1 MQAWRSGLTA
11 ARAAAGAAGVA
22 LLLLAGCAPK
32 HTGPAPAPVAVPAV
46 AEARRAAAALLD
58 HGAAAWNRG
67 DLAGF
72 VSDYAFDATFV
83 TRDSVLHGRPAIQ
96 ARYAPRFAP
105 GGVRDSLYF
114 QGLEVDALAPDALNA
129 IAYYVLARGDSV
141 VARGP
146 TSLVLRRIGGRWFI
160 KHDHSS

>member
-1 MQAWRSGLTA
+1 MNAQRS
-11 ARAAAGAAGVA
+11 ARAAVAAA
-22 LLLLAGCAPK
+22 LVFCTGCAASPR
-32 HTGPAPAPVAVPAV
+32 PSPPAPVAAD
-46 AEARRAAAALLD
+46 AAAARRAVVALLD

-83 TRDSVLHGRPAIQ
+83 TRDSVIHGRPAIQ

-114 QGLEVDALAPDALNA
+114 QDIEVDVLAPYALNA
-129 IAYYVLARGDSV
+129 IAYYVLQRGDSV
-141 VARGP
+141 TARGP
-146 TSLVLRRIGGRWFI
+146 TSLVMRRVGGRWFI
-160 KHDHSS
+160 VHDHSS

>member
-1 MQAWRSGLTA
+1 M
-11 ARAAAGAAGVA
+11 ARNWAGRLIWLAAAATLQACGQPRPA
-22 LLLLAGCAPK
+22 L
-32 HTGPAPAPVAVPAV
+32 PAPASAV
-46 AEARRAAAALLD
+46 AAAREGALALLD

-72 VSDYAFDATFV
+72 MSDYTSDASFV
-83 TRDSVLHGRPAIQ
+83 TPRQVVHGRADIQ

-114 QGLEVDALAPDALNA
+114 QDLEVDLLAPDALNA
-129 IAYYVLARGDSV
+129 IAYYVLQRGDSI

-146 TSLVLRRIGGRWFI
+146 TSLVMRKIGGRWYI
-160 KHDHSS
+160 AHDHSS

>member
-1 MQAWRSGLTA
+1 MRAGRWG
-11 ARAAAGAAGVA
+11 RAAAGAAAAA
-22 LLLLAGCAPK
+22 LVTLTGCAPARPG
-32 HTGPAPAPVAVPAV
+32 GPAPEDLGAPA
-46 AEARRAAAALLD
+46 ARRAAAALLA

-72 VSDYAFDATFV
+72 MSDYAFDATFV
-83 TRDSVLHGRPAIQ
+83 TRDSVIHGRPAIQ

-114 QGLEVDALAPDALNA
+114 QDLEVDALAPDALNA
-129 IAYYVLARGDSV
+129 IAYYVLQRGDSV

-146 TSLVLRRIGGRWFI
+146 TSLVMRRVGGRWFI

>member
-1 MQAWRSGLTA
+1 MDLIGLRRLAWLMA
-11 ARAAAGAAGVA
+11 AVALAGCVRPKPAGPPAAAGADVAVARQEVLA
-22 LLLLAGCAPK
+22 LLA
-32 HTGPAPAPVAVPAV
+32 
-46 AEARRAAAALLD
+46 

-72 VSDYAFDATFV
+72 MSDYAPHATFV
-83 TRDSVLHGRPAIQ
+83 TKDRVLQGAAEIQ

-114 QGLEVDALAPDALNA
+114 QDVQVDLLSSDALNA
-129 IAYYVLARGDSV
+129 IAYYVLQRGDSI

-146 TSLVLRRIGGRWFI
+146 TSLVMRKIGGRWYMV
-160 KHDHSS
+160 HDHSS